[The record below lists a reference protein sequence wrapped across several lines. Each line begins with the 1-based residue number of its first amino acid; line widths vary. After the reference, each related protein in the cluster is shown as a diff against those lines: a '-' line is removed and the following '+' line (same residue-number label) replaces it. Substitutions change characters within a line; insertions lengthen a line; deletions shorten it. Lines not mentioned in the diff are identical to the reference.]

1 MAEKLCL
8 QWNDFQ
14 DNVNNA
20 FRHMRDSTDFVD
32 VTLAC
37 EDGRQIDAHK
47 LVLAASSPFFEK
59 ILKENR
65 HSHPLIYMREMKSDD
80 MIAIVDFL
88 YLGEANVYQE
98 NLENFLRIGEEL
110 QLKGLEG
117 SKDQDGSNEEEK
129 LKSREKYKTNS
140 ILPISKTLKLK
151 NETTDD
157 KVGYNAL
164 ALPKTSV
171 LSSNLKELD
180 ESVKEMMETSENMIQ
195 DGKCQKRAK
204 ICKVCGKEG
213 SYTNIKSHIEANHL
227 VGVSIPCNHCDKI
240 LRSRRALSHH
250 ISRNH

>member
-1 MAEKLCL
+1 
-8 QWNDFQ
+8 
-14 DNVNNA
+14 
-20 FRHMRDSTDFVD
+20 
-32 VTLAC
+32 
-37 EDGRQIDAHK
+37 
-47 LVLAASSPFFEK
+47 
-59 ILKENR
+59 
-65 HSHPLIYMREMKSDD
+65 MREMKSDD

-98 NLENFLRIGEEL
+98 NLENFLRIAEEL
-110 QLKGLEG
+110 QLKSLEG
-117 SKDQDGSNEEEK
+117 SKDQDGSNEDEK

-140 ILPISKTLKLK
+140 ILPISKTLMLK

-157 KVGYNAL
+157 KVGYNINAL

-213 SYTNIKSHIEANHL
+213 SYTNIKSHVEANHL

-250 ISRNH
+250 IKNTA